1 MGFSLAAHKVFM
13 KASRYYF
20 NSGVIFIR
28 GLVLLLC
35 IAPSFL
41 HAKEKWQQ
49 REQEKDITVYS
60 QKIDGSGA
68 ARLKGVL
75 SVSYTHLTLPT
86 ICSV

>member
-1 MGFSLAAHKVFM
+1 MGFSLATPKVFM

-20 NSGVIFIR
+20 NSSVMFIR
-28 GLVLLLC
+28 GLALLLC
-35 IAPSFL
+35 FAPSFL

-60 QKIDGSGA
+60 QKIEGSGA

-75 SVSYTHLTLPT
+75 YLPF
-86 ICSV
+86 SK